1 MKVGKLDTELL
12 QKIVFQHITCRR
24 EEVLV
29 RPGVGEDCA
38 VVDFGNDAC
47 ILSTDPITG
56 TAKEVGRLAV
66 HISCNDVASNGVEP
80 LGLMLTIMAPEGTT
94 AAEIEEIMRQA
105 GKEAAKLNVEI
116 IGGHTEITTA
126 VNRIVVSST
135 AIGRQVKNKVVST
148 KGARVADC
156 VLMTKTAG
164 LEGTAIIAHEH
175 ENRLK
180 AYMGEEMV
188 EQAKG
193 MMDKISVVPEG
204 VIGGEMGV
212 SSMHDITEGGVLG
225 AVWEMCEASKVGVV
239 LYKERIKI
247 APETVKIC
255 RFFNIDPLRLISSGC
270 MLMTIGWEKVDGLV
284 QSLTE
289 KGIEVSVIGEIIREG
304 RYLVEGNQKIE
315 IMPPE
320 SDELYKVV

>member
-12 QKIVFQHITCRR
+12 QKIVFQYITYRR

-94 AAEIEEIMRQA
+94 ADEIEEIMRQA

-135 AIGRQVKNKVVST
+135 AIGRQAKNKVVST

-175 ENRLK
+175 ESRLK
-180 AYMGEEMV
+180 ACMGEKMV

-204 VIGGEMGV
+204 VIGGRMGV

-225 AVWEMCEASKVGVV
+225 AVWEMCEASKVGVI
-239 LYKERIKI
+239 LYKERIKV

-255 RFFNIDPLRLISSGC
+255 RFFDIDPLRLISSGC
-270 MLMTIGWEKVDGLV
+270 MLMTIGREKVDALV

-289 KGIEVSVIGEIIREG
+289 KGIEVSIIGEIIREG
-304 RYLVEGNQKIE
+304 RYLVDGNQKIE

-320 SDELYKVV
+320 SDELYKAV